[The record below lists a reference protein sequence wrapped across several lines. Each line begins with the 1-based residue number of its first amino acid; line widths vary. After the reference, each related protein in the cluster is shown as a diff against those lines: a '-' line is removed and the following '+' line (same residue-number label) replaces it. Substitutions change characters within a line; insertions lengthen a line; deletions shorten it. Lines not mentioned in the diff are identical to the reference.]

1 MFWLGFI
8 IGLILG
14 EIIGII
20 ALSLLRYAKEDEK

>member
-14 EIIGII
+14 EVIGII
-20 ALSLLRYAKEDEK
+20 VLALLRYAKED